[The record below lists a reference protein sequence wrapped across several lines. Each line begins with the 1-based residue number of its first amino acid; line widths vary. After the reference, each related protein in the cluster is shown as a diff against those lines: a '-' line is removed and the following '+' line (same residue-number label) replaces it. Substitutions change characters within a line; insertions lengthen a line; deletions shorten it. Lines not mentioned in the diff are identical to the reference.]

1 MGRVYKALVRADR
14 AGIGERKIG
23 RPEPDRTPVPMRRS
37 VTIAPAIT
45 RTTSALPSIAQ
56 TLHQASEKPA
66 RATQLQTVQI
76 KLDANPLSELAVIH
90 KPKSF
95 EEPLEIL
102 DIREL
107 PHDPL
112 LSIQIREDVGAI
124 EQYQSLAARLLSFTD
139 QRKVKTVLITSAE
152 PGEGKT
158 NVAVG
163 AAWAA
168 ATLSKNRVL
177 LLDANPDNP
186 SVAGLLGI
194 NPTNGWSNLID
205 HSCEAKQ
212 ALVRI
217 DPNGLYVLTP
227 GQSAGGFDVMS
238 ASFQEMIA
246 DVACNFDLVIVDSPA
261 ILESACTQR
270 LVETLDGTVVVARSA
285 STHRDKVSA
294 ARKLIPKQRRLGVV
308 LNQIEPGLVGKRGRK
323 SMFGR
328 LFGRR

>member
-23 RPEPDRTPVPMRRS
+23 RPDPERTPVPLRRS
-37 VTIAPAIT
+37 TTIAPVIT
-45 RTTSALPSIAQ
+45 RATAAQ
-56 TLHQASEKPA
+56 PPTLQEVSEKRA
-66 RATQLQTVQI
+66 QATQLLSTQII
-76 KLDANPLSELAVIH
+76 KLESNRVAELTVTH
-90 KPKSF
+90 KPKLF
-95 EEPLEIL
+95 EEPLEIR
-102 DIREL
+102 DIHEL

-112 LSIQIREDVGAI
+112 LSIQIREDAGAI
-124 EQYQSLAARLLSFTD
+124 EQYESLAARLLSFTG

-152 PGEGKT
+152 AGEGKT

-168 ATLSKNRVL
+168 AKLSRNRVL

-194 NPTNGWSNLID
+194 NPTSGWSSLID
-205 HSCEAKQ
+205 RSCEAKQ
-212 ALVRI
+212 AMLRI

-227 GQSAGGFDVMS
+227 GRSAGGFDVMA
-238 ASFQEMIA
+238 ASFQELIA
-246 DVACNFDLVIVDSPA
+246 DVACHFELVIVDSPA

-285 STHRDKVSA
+285 STHRDKVAA

-308 LNQIEPGLVGKRGRK
+308 LNQIEPGLVGKRGRR